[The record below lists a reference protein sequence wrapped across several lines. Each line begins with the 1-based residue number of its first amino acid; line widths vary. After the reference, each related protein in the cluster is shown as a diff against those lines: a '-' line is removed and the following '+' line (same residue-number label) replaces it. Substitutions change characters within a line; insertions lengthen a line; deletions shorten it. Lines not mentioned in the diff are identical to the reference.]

1 MFARAI
7 LAQPRLILLDEPT
20 RGVDVGAKFDIYRLI
35 RELAGH
41 GASILMVSSE
51 LDELIALCDRI
62 VVMRN
67 GRTAE
72 VLPAAGLSENQLL
85 ERCYEFG

>member
-1 MFARAI
+1 M
-7 LAQPRLILLDEPT
+7 
-20 RGVDVGAKFDIYRLI
+20 
-35 RELAGH
+35 AGQ

-62 VVMRN
+62 VVMRK

-85 ERCYEFG
+85 ERCYEFS